1 MKCYGC
7 NNEIDVN
14 DYCVCTK
21 CRKASCPTCAQKN
34 SFVCAECGG
43 DVAYLS

>member
-1 MKCYGC
+1 MKCNGC
-7 NNEIDVN
+7 NNEINPN

-21 CRKASCPTCAQKN
+21 CRKQMCPSCANKN
-34 SFVCAECGG
+34 AFVCNDCGG

>member
-1 MKCYGC
+1 MKCFGC
-7 NNEIDVN
+7 NNEIDAN

-21 CRKASCPTCAQKN
+21 CRKQMCPECAKRN
-34 SFVCAECGG
+34 CFVCSECGG